1 MDSKNPSNACRL
13 CGATAYQPVIARDAN
28 GAMMPSGTY
37 RCVRCKLEFNTIDQ
51 WRGNAEAAPVLT
63 PLTKCAAS
71 PVLQAGEVVDSP
83 TTPARRWT

>member
-63 PLTKCAAS
+63 PLSKCAAS
-71 PVLQAGEVVDSP
+71 PDVPPDLSSG
-83 TTPARRWT
+83 